1 MKKTYLMPV
10 LEWMSVSGS
19 DVIATSLLLLD
30 EASKVQ
36 QKDVYSFHDRFGQ

>member
-1 MKKTYLMPV
+1 MKKTYLIPV
-10 LEWMSVSGS
+10 FEWMSASVQ